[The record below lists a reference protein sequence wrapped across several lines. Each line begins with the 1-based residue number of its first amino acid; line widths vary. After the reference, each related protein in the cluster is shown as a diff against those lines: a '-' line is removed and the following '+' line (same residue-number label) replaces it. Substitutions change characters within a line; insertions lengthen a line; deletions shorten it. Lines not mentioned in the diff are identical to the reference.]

1 MEKRNLGGQGKG
13 KGEGHDHCAAQ
24 ERRRKQL
31 ASRSPIVAP
40 ITTGH
45 PRAPFVNKYLKAQPA
60 PALQLRRQDYTLVR
74 PGLLVQ

>member
-45 PRAPFVNKYLKAQPA
+45 PRAPFVNKYFLKKKQS
-60 PALQLRRQDYTLVR
+60 LRRLCSCGGKTTL
-74 PGLLVQ
+74 